1 MAPRGVPSARMVGI
15 LALQLGAVAGVL
27 VTRLWG
33 TLRAPQQGGSGY
45 ALRLSPVPSA
55 AVGERSGLPALDLEA
70 LSATAAAEQGPRAGS
85 GLAPFHRTRGEVEK
99 SSFRSTVEAVEQG
112 RPVSEE
118 CGLWGGTGL
127 LDRLV
132 KSGADVCVGQSR
144 NRVHSTPAKGGD
156 PGKENDWSAFVIDN
170 ALVRSQGGQLAVT
183 ANCTRS
189 EKYSEVLEA
198 TTRKNRGNAEVTK
211 MGAIIREMSTAG
223 PDSPNSPKCGPDSFG
238 SSRVLLVL
246 APENFWNWWFFLADL
261 SSNFAALAALL
272 PGVRPGPIHVVL
284 LAKDGLEGTSGRGRV
299 ATDPMPL
306 AEAYGYLF
314 RSRGSEITRLYAGE
328 DVSPG
333 CYGSVVMLPRR
344 GAALL
349 RNVRHPRDKCFSP
362 ALKAMVLH
370 LRSAVGLVEVRPKQ
384 VTLCFVTRDPPETTQ
399 EGRWYKDRA
408 LINNGD
414 VLGHL
419 AKKAAENK
427 LGFRKLE
434 FWGKASSTSVS
445 EQLHQAGQC
454 SLVMGL
460 HRAGMHVAVGT
471 KRPAM
476 LRILKNEIPN
486 KNEPNIMAHLGGCY
500 AELKLQRPA
509 VWMKAPPKKTV
520 GTYADPNA
528 VWEAAVGAL
537 KDCKIWDNGLRI
549 DDG

>member
-1 MAPRGVPSARMVGI
+1 MVGI

-144 NRVHSTPAKGGD
+144 IRVHSTPAKGGD

-198 TTRKNRGNAEVTK
+198 TTRENRGNAEVTK

-272 PGVRPGPIHVVL
+272 PGVRPGPIHVAL

-314 RSRGSEITRLYAGE
+314 SSRGSEITRLYAGE
-328 DVSPG
+328 DVSSG

-370 LRSAVGLVEVRPKQ
+370 LRSGARRG
-384 VTLCFVTRDPPETTQ
+384 VTQAGHTVFRDSGPSRDHAGGQMVQGPCPDQQRGRSRAPGQ
-399 EGRWYKDRA
+399 EGGREQTGVPKAR
-408 LINNGD
+408 
-414 VLGHL
+414 VLGESFVHVRLGATPPGRSVL
-419 AKKAAENK
+419 AGHGTAQGRDARRCRNETP
-427 LGFRKLE
+427 GD
-434 FWGKASSTSVS
+434 ASHSQERDSK
-445 EQLHQAGQC
+445 QK
-454 SLVMGL
+454 
-460 HRAGMHVAVGT
+460 RAQHHGPPGG
-471 KRPAM
+471 M
-476 LRILKNEIPN
+476 LRRVEAPEARRIDEGSPQENRG
-486 KNEPNIMAHLGGCY
+486 HLRGPERGVGGGRRGV
-500 AELKLQRPA
+500 ERLQNLGQRP
-509 VWMKAPPKKTV
+509 PH
-520 GTYADPNA
+520 
-528 VWEAAVGAL
+528 
-537 KDCKIWDNGLRI
+537 
-549 DDG
+549 